1 MIDISFQWTRSL
13 AYECVTRGGRKWIAP
28 VGKKRDTPFEPLKID
43 CEKPL
48 FLRFAEL
55 DGSEESCL
63 RFAHHWGLLRS
74 ELQTSSEALEDWRE
88 QIKDMRQRI
97 SWFGTDDDEPLAPK
111 LPAGEAWKLTN
122 LEVLLVPARSE
133 TKRFAMVL
141 HPKNLIEAMHLQ
153 LATSVAGSGSI
164 RTCKQCGS
172 WFESG
177 ASESRRSVAIFCSE
191 KCKNRFHYL
200 ERAKR

>member
-1 MIDISFQWTRSL
+1 MIDINFQWTRSL
-13 AYECVTRGGRKWIAP
+13 AYECVTRGGRKSIAP
-28 VGKKRDTPFEPLKID
+28 MGKKRDTPFEPLKID

-63 RFAHHWGLLRS
+63 RFAYHWGLLHTESQIAS
-74 ELQTSSEALEDWRE
+74 ETLEYWRE
-88 QIKDMRQRI
+88 QIKDMLHRI
-97 SWFGTDDDEPLAPK
+97 SWFGADDDKPRAPK
-111 LPAGEAWKLTN
+111 LSAGEAWKLAN

-141 HPKNLIEAMHLQ
+141 QPKNLISAMHLQ

-164 RTCKQCGS
+164 RTCKQCGL

-177 ASESRRSVAIFCSE
+177 ASESRRSIAIFCSE

>member
-1 MIDISFQWTRSL
+1 
-13 AYECVTRGGRKWIAP
+13 

-63 RFAHHWGLLRS
+63 RFAYHWGLLHTES
-74 ELQTSSEALEDWRE
+74 QTASEALEDWRA
-88 QIKDMRQRI
+88 QIKEMRQRI
-97 SWFGTDDDEPLAPK
+97 SWLGTDDHKPRAPK
-111 LPAGEAWKLTN
+111 LPAGEAWKVTALD
-122 LEVLLVPARSE
+122 VLLVPTRSE
-133 TKRFAMVL
+133 TERFAMVL
-141 HPKNLIEAMHLQ
+141 QPKNLIEAMRLQ

-164 RTCKQCGS
+164 RTCKQCGL

>member
-1 MIDISFQWTRSL
+1 MIDISFKWTRSL
-13 AYECVTRGGRKWIAP
+13 AYECATRGGRKSIAP

-63 RFAHHWGLLRS
+63 RFAHHWGLLRTES
-74 ELQTSSEALEDWRE
+74 QIASEALEEWRE

-97 SWFGTDDDEPLAPK
+97 SWFGTDDDAPLAPK
-111 LPAGEAWKLTN
+111 LPAGKAWEVTN

-133 TKRFAMVL
+133 TKRFAMV
-141 HPKNLIEAMHLQ
+141 
-153 LATSVAGSGSI
+153 
-164 RTCKQCGS
+164 
-172 WFESG
+172 
-177 ASESRRSVAIFCSE
+177 
-191 KCKNRFHYL
+191 
-200 ERAKR
+200 